1 LLGAGEGEVGLDAV
15 AEGDDGD
22 LCWGELLGFEL
33 RESVCLVGG
42 EGRTKRS
49 HLGRKPSAGGR

>member
-22 LCWGELLGFEL
+22 LRWWLLLGFGG
-33 RESVCLVGG
+33 CLVGG
-42 EGRTKRS
+42 CLVGS
-49 HLGRKPSAGGR
+49 